1 MSDWVDGKP
10 AVYPLVPMTHTKFPR
25 VIPLNPMTFRIASR
39 IFGGCARVVFTKAH
53 LVSVMLLLTVS
64 ARAQSTAAQPP
75 SPQANPSQPDKPLKR
90 EEIRDLKLKSLEHE
104 DWTKLSIKD
113 LGLVASRPV
122 TIPGVSDRPQFTRE
136 VVRVQWRAND
146 PVDLYISLPKGV
158 KKPRVVVYLYGYP
171 SDASRLTSDDWCA
184 GATKGGFAAV
194 GFVSALT
201 GERFHA
207 PWLMKQWFVSEL
219 QASLAITTHDVQ
231 MILNYLETRDDLNMD
246 RVAMYAQGSGATI
259 GILAASVD
267 PRIKVLDLLNPW
279 GDWPDW
285 LKLSGWVPDGE
296 RTEYLRPEF
305 LEKVAAF
312 DPVQVLPKLTTPVVR
327 LQQVKDDRITPT
339 VAREKIKAALPHG
352 AAFLESDSWPEYMKA
367 FKEQNLWGWVK
378 QKLAGQPDPAAA
390 HMTGD

>member
-1 MSDWVDGKP
+1 
-10 AVYPLVPMTHTKFPR
+10 
-25 VIPLNPMTFRIASR
+25 MTFKTASHT
-39 IFGGCARVVFTKAH
+39 FGRCARVIFMKAH
-53 LVSVMLLLTVS
+53 LVSLAFLLVVS
-64 ARAQSTAAQPP
+64 VHTWAQSTPAKPASTEAAAPK
-75 SPQANPSQPDKPLKR
+75 PDSAPAP
-90 EEIRDLKLKSLEHE
+90 EQIHDLKLNLKDHE
-104 DWTKLSIKD
+104 DWTKLSIKG
-113 LGLVASRPV
+113 LGLHSSPPMSAG
-122 TIPGVSDRPQFTRE
+122 IADRPQFTRE
-136 VVRVQWRAND
+136 VVRLQWRQAD
-146 PVDLYISLPKGV
+146 PVDLYISMPKGV
-158 KKPRVVVYLYGYP
+158 KNPRVVLYLYGYP

-231 MILNYLETRDDLNMD
+231 MILNYLEARSDLNMD

-267 PRIKVLDLLNPW
+267 PRIQVLDLLNPW

-285 LKLSGWVPDGE
+285 LQQSSWVPEKE
-296 RTEYLRPEF
+296 RPDYLRPEF
-305 LEKVAAF
+305 LEKIADF

-339 VAREKIKAALPHG
+339 VAREKIAAALPRG
-352 AAFLESDSWPEYMKA
+352 AASLLSNSWPEYMKA

-378 QKLAGQPDPAAA
+378 EKLARQPDPASPHTAGA
-390 HMTGD
+390 L

>member
-1 MSDWVDGKP
+1 
-10 AVYPLVPMTHTKFPR
+10 
-25 VIPLNPMTFRIASR
+25 MTFRTASHT
-39 IFGGCARVVFTKAH
+39 FGRCARVVFMKAH
-53 LVSVMLLLTVS
+53 LFSLMFLPAVSVHTW
-64 ARAQSTAAQPP
+64 AQSAPAKPTSAESTAP
-75 SPQANPSQPDKPLKR
+75 QPDPAPTP
-90 EEIRDLKLKSLEHE
+90 EQIHDLKLKLMEHE
-104 DWTKLSIKD
+104 DWTKLSIKG
-113 LGLVASRPV
+113 LGLQPNPPL
-122 TIPGVSDRPQFTRE
+122 PGGIIDRPQFTRE
-136 VVRVQWRAND
+136 LVRLQWRQSD
-146 PVDLYISLPKGV
+146 PVDIYISMPKGV
-158 KKPRVVVYLYGYP
+158 KNPRVVLYLYGYP
-171 SDASRLTSDDWCA
+171 SDASRLTADEWCA

-219 QASLAITTHDVQ
+219 PASLAITTHDVQ
-231 MILNYLETRDDLNMD
+231 MILNYLETRGDLNTD

-267 PRIKVLDLLNPW
+267 PRIQVLDLLNPW

-285 LKLSGWVPDGE
+285 LKQSGWVPDSE
-296 RTEYLRPEF
+296 RPDYLRPEF

-339 VAREKIKAALPHG
+339 AAREKIAAALPRG
-352 AAFLESDSWPEYMKA
+352 AAFLQSDSWPEYMKT

-378 QKLAGQPDPAAA
+378 EKLAGQPDPAPT
-390 HMTGD
+390 HSGGGL